1 MFILKVSERK
11 RKKNLLYVYFKS
23 TGEKRK
29 KNLLDVIF
37 KSIRE
42 KRKRILYYKILEVNL
57 VVKKW
62 DPLGPISYK
71 DLD

>member
-1 MFILKVSERK
+1 MFILKVYERKEKRTSLMFILKVSERK
-11 RKKNLLYVYFKS
+11 RKK
-23 TGEKRK
+23 
-29 KNLLDVIF
+29 IF
-37 KSIRE
+37 
-42 KRKRILYYKILEVNL
+42 YYEILEVNL

>member
-11 RKKNLLYVYFKS
+11 RKKLLH
-23 TGEKRK
+23 
-29 KNLLDVIF
+29 
-37 KSIRE
+37 
-42 KRKRILYYKILEVNL
+42 YKIHEINL